1 MRYLYWFTIQDPTKN
16 PLKTPFPSP
25 LILDGL
31 ELPSRTNRSG
41 ERWYPYHKPPELPK
55 KPIAI
60 LFFMIGKKNYIQI
73 TARCKKVLAI
83 RKYKNEKKQKE
94 KRKKKNINYREEELR
109 KKGIELLEVSPQ
121 ALAQSKREPAKRAS
135 SWSSDLSRSS
145 NVRRLRS
152 FQMHHIKHSG
162 TRFQMLE

>member
-1 MRYLYWFTIQDPTKN
+1 MQKSTSNTKV
-16 PLKTPFPSP
+16 
-25 LILDGL
+25 
-31 ELPSRTNRSG
+31 
-41 ERWYPYHKPPELPK
+41 
-55 KPIAI
+55 
-60 LFFMIGKKNYIQI
+60 Q
-73 TARCKKVLAI
+73 
-83 RKYKNEKKQKE
+83 
-94 KRKKKNINYREEELR
+94 KRKETKRKNKKNINYREEELR

>member
-1 MRYLYWFTIQDPTKN
+1 MKVQKRKETK
-16 PLKTPFPSP
+16 
-25 LILDGL
+25 
-31 ELPSRTNRSG
+31 R
-41 ERWYPYHKPPELPK
+41 
-55 KPIAI
+55 
-60 LFFMIGKKNYIQI
+60 KN
-73 TARCKKVLAI
+73 K
-83 RKYKNEKKQKE
+83 
-94 KRKKKNINYREEELR
+94 KKKNINYREEELR

-121 ALAQSKREPAKRAS
+121 ALTHSKREPAKRAS